1 MRILFLGGG
10 TGGHFFPIIAV
21 ARELKKIAD
30 ENRIVDIELI
40 YVGPDDFGKGI
51 LAEEDIGLQ
60 VLPTGKLRRYLSI
73 QNIVDAFLTISAIL
87 KAFWRLFV
95 IMPDV
100 IFSKGGYGAFPMLF
114 VARIYR
120 IPVIIHDSD
129 AIPGRVSRWS
139 GKFAKRVGVAFA
151 SAAAYF
157 KKEKTEVVG
166 NPIRKRVLGGN
177 KEIAKENFSILSE
190 KPVLFFIG
198 GSQGAQPINQII
210 LAGLPDFVND
220 FELIHITGERNFQD
234 VTDEASVILNADTK
248 GGYHVYSFMKEAD
261 LRQAYAVADLIV
273 ARASASVIFEIAAV
287 GKPSL
292 LIPLPHSASDH
303 QRANAYEYAKI
314 SGAMIIEESNATPYL
329 VRHTILRLFENSEEL
344 AKMARGAQRFARID
358 SAEVIAREIL
368 AVAQSH

>member
-21 ARELKKIAD
+21 ARELKKMAE
-30 ENRIVDIELI
+30 ENRIVDLDMR
-40 YVGPDDFGKGI
+40 YVGPDLFGKD
-51 LAEEDIGLQ
+51 LLPEEDISFEM
-60 VLPTGKLRRYLSI
+60 LPTGKLRGYFSF
-73 QNIVDAFLTISAIL
+73 QNILDAVRTASAIVRS
-87 KAFWRLFV
+87 FWRLFV

-100 IFSKGGYGAFPMLF
+100 IFSKGGYGAFPLLF

-120 IPVIIHDSD
+120 IPVVIHDSD

-139 GKFAKRVGVAFA
+139 GKFAKRVGVAFP

-166 NPIRKRVLGGN
+166 NPIRKRILGGN
-177 KEIAKENFSILSE
+177 KDIAKERFSIFSD
-190 KPVLFFIG
+190 KPILLFIG

-210 LAGLPDFVND
+210 LAGLPDFVKD
-220 FELIHITGERNFQD
+220 FEILHITGEKNYQD
-234 VTDEASVILNADTK
+234 VKDEASVILNSESK
-248 GGYHVYSFMKEAD
+248 NFYHALPSMKESD
-261 LRQAYAVADLIV
+261 LRQAYAASNLIV
-273 ARASASVIFEIAAV
+273 ARAGASVIFEIAAS

-292 LIPLPHSASDH
+292 LIPLPHAASDH

-344 AKMARGAQRFARID
+344 AKMSEGAQRFARID

>member
-21 ARELKKIAD
+21 ARELKKIAED
-30 ENRIVDIELI
+30 NRIVDLELLYI
-40 YVGPDDFGKGI
+40 GPDEFGKGV
-51 LAEEDIGLQ
+51 LAEEDISLQ
-60 VLPTGKLRRYLSI
+60 VLPTGKLRGYFSI
-73 QNIVDAFLTISAIL
+73 QNVLDVFRTLSAVTRS
-87 KAFWRLFV
+87 FWRLFV

-100 IFSKGGYGAFPMLF
+100 TFSKGGYGAFPVLF
-114 VARIYR
+114 VARFYR

-139 GKFAKRVGVAFA
+139 GKFAKRVGVAFPA
-151 SAAAYF
+151 AAAYF

-177 KEIAKENFSILSE
+177 REIAKERFSILSE
-190 KPVLFFIG
+190 KPVLFFFG
-198 GSQGAQPINQII
+198 GSQGAQPINQLI
-210 LAGLPDFVND
+210 LAGLPDFVQD
-220 FELIHITGERNFQD
+220 FEIIHVTGEANYED
-234 VTDEASVILNADTK
+234 VKAEASVILNSENK
-248 GGYHVYSFMKEAD
+248 GFYHAYPFLKESD
-261 LRQAYAVADLIV
+261 LRQAYAACDLVV
-273 ARASASVIFEIAAV
+273 ARAGASNIFEIAAS

-292 LIPLPHSASDH
+292 LIPLPHAASDH

-344 AKMARGAQRFARID
+344 AKMAEGAQRFARID